1 MILLVEKPTRETKHY
16 FDEYLVHNGKVYRRL
31 TNDSKKAVSQ
41 DARMQICR
49 LCHDDA
55 GHLGVEKRWSTS
67 RGITGMRRFVN
78 KYVRTCLHC
87 VL

>member
-1 MILLVEKPTRETKHY
+1 VRPKKNY

-67 RGITGMRRFVN
+67 RGITGMRRLVN